1 MASRIKGITIEIN
14 GDTTKLSQA
23 LRETDTQLTTVQKNL
38 RDVERL
44 LKLDPP
50 IQSCLP
56 RSSGFWRS
64 SPPSRRIGWRR
75 WRMLRIIS
83 TALSVRASWMISI
96 WSWI

>member
-44 LKLDPP
+44 LKLDPTNTAD
-50 IQSCLP
+50 
-56 RSSGFWRS
+56 SG
-64 SPPSRRIGWRR
+64 G
-75 WRMLRIIS
+75 
-83 TALSVRASWMISI
+83 AVRARGGSAGGDGG
-96 WSWI
+96 

>member
-23 LRETDTQLTTVQKNL
+23 LRETDTQLFDVQKNL

-44 LKLDPP
+44 LKLDPT
-50 IQSCLP
+50 IQSCLH

-64 SPPSRRIGWRR
+64 SPPSQP
-75 WRMLRIIS
+75 
-83 TALSVRASWMISI
+83 TD
-96 WSWI
+96 